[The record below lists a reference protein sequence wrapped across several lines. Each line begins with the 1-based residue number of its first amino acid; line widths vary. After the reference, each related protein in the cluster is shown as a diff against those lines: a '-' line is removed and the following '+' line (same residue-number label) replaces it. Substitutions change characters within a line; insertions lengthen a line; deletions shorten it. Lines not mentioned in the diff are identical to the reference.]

1 MSRKILKILSIV
13 QIFMALFSYFALKI
27 DYSTN
32 TEVMWLS
39 QVNNTQ
45 GKLLSLAL
53 YAVPAIHLVSGLLA
67 TIFNKSRRLMI
78 FMGIIQVV
86 TSTPFTNIVVGA
98 CTIASMIISLIL
110 GLVYLIAAIKLPENY
125 GLRKV
130 STKDL

>member
-1 MSRKILKILSIV
+1 
-13 QIFMALFSYFALKI
+13 MALFSYFALKI